1 MVVTQDIALTGNLV
15 ANGTGKTITCTNLTA
30 EGNLAVS
37 GTSIFYSPLNVTSTL
52 TCGDVK
58 SSGAQGVTIL
68 KSDGGTAVK
77 VYDSG
82 TSQFFS
88 NVIAD

>member
-37 GTSIFYSPLNVTSTL
+37 GTSDFYAPLNVTSTL
-52 TCGDVK
+52 TFGDVR
-58 SSGAQGVTIL
+58 SSGTQGVKVL
-68 KSDGGTAVK
+68 KSDGDTAVK
-77 VYDSG
+77 VEPPSVEYL
-82 TSQFFS
+82 
-88 NVIAD
+88 